1 MVEPAA
7 AVPAIVSVTPA
18 PLSERPLLEGLLQ
31 FYVYDFSEQESA
43 QSDALDFDERGGFG
57 TFQPPPEYWT
67 DPEWR
72 AFVIRLGEKV
82 AGFAFVNTRSHRAG
96 QVQHNMAE
104 FFVARK
110 FRRHGV
116 ATEAVRQVLT
126 SLPGD
131 WEVAIKETNMAAKAF
146 WPRAIAAAGVTDQVA
161 VEGDGEQWRG
171 PIWVFSVA
179 AGAG

>member
-1 MVEPAA
+1 MMVEPAA
-7 AVPAIVSVTPA
+7 IDVRVTLA
-18 PLSERPLLEGLLQ
+18 PPSERALLEGLLQ
-31 FYVYDFSEQESA
+31 FYVYDFSEQETA
-43 QSDALDFDERGGFG
+43 QSDALDFDEHGRFG
-57 TFQPPPEYWT
+57 TFQPPEAYWT

-82 AGFAFVNTRSHRAG
+82 AGFAFVNTRSHRGG

-131 WEVAIKETNMAAKAF
+131 WEVAIKETNTAAKAF
-146 WPRAIAAAGVTDQVA
+146 WPGAIAAAGVTDQVA

-179 AGAG
+179 S